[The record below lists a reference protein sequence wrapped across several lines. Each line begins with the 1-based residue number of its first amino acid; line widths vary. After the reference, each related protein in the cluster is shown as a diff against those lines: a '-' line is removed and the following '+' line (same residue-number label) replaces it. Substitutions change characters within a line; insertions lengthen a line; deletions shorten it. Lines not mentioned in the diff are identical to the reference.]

1 MQTNWWFPASTFH
14 RIFKIQDALNL
25 ENSTK
30 LCRVFIT
37 WWIQT
42 CSSFESHVNLIN
54 SHRCR
59 FRPRS
64 WWGRPALCTRAL
76 MPDWVKMK
84 WVCRGGEC
92 HQRPEEHAP
101 IKLAQQNSEIYGHN
115 QKRLEKSEEK
125 LLLYCEAWRQQTWW
139 KLYVAHYQKTLLG
152 CQTSARPSGAISGGP
167 PVSVFWPQF
176 ESFSGRKRGVRKYR
190 AIHSCYKNL
199 SLMLKG
205 QCPVWTPEGGYT
217 YKHDPRSRMCL

>member
-1 MQTNWWFPASTFH
+1 MQTNWWFPASTYH
-14 RIFKIQDALNL
+14 RIRNKIFKIQDALNL

-30 LCRVFIT
+30 RCWVFIT

-59 FRPRS
+59 IRPRS

-101 IKLAQQNSEIYGHN
+101 IKLHLRN
-115 QKRLEKSEEK
+115 
-125 LLLYCEAWRQQTWW
+125 
-139 KLYVAHYQKTLLG
+139 KTV
-152 CQTSARPSGAISGGP
+152 RF
-167 PVSVFWPQF
+167 PVTT
-176 ESFSGRKRGVRKYR
+176 R
-190 AIHSCYKNL
+190 N
-199 SLMLKG
+199 
-205 QCPVWTPEGGYT
+205 VWTFGEKWRKAPSLLWSLEAADLMEAVCSPLSENTAGLSD
-217 YKHDPRSRMCL
+217 KHQAKWSH